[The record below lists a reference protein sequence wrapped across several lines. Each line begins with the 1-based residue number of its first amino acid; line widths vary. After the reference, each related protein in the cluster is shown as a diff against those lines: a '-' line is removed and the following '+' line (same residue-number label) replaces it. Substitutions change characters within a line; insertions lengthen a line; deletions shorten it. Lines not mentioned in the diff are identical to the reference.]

1 MKVGDLLRETD
12 TGDLGLVMSEVRSYS
27 GSEAKYI
34 MVLWASQRKAI
45 GLDIAVIENGW
56 VQVIK

>member
-1 MKVGDLLRETD
+1 MKIGNLLRETD
-12 TGDLGLVMSEVRSYS
+12 TGDLGLVTSEVRSYS

-34 MVLWASQRKAI
+34 MVLWASQKKTI

-56 VQVIK
+56 VEVVK